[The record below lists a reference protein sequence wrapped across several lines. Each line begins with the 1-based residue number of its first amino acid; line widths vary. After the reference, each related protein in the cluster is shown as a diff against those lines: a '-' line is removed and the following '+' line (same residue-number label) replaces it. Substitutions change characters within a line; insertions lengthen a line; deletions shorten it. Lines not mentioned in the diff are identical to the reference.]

1 MQKHKALAF
10 TGHRPESLPFGE
22 NELSASAIRIKTLL
36 ADEISGRFYM
46 QSKQE
51 DLNMRNFSID
61 IVWAKIQMAVAAIG
75 GWLGYFL
82 GGMDGLMIAL
92 IVFMALDYI
101 TGLMCAVIDKK
112 LSSAVGFKGIC
123 KKVLIL
129 MLVGVANVVDI
140 HIVGTGSALRSAVI
154 CFYLS
159 NEGLSLLENAAH
171 IGLPISDR
179 MKDVLAQLHGR
190 EDENNTDAGDGE

>member
-1 MQKHKALAF
+1 
-10 TGHRPESLPFGE
+10 
-22 NELSASAIRIKTLL
+22 
-36 ADEISGRFYM
+36 
-46 QSKQE
+46 
-51 DLNMRNFSID
+51 MRNFSID
-61 IVWAKIQMAVAAIG
+61 IIWAKIQMAVAAIG

-92 IVFMALDYI
+92 IIFMVLDYI
-101 TGLMCAVIDKK
+101 TGLMCAAIDKK

-159 NEGLSLLENAAH
+159 NEGLSMLENAAH
-171 IGLPISDR
+171 LGLPIPEKLKS
-179 MKDVLAQLHGR
+179 VLAQLHGR
-190 EDENNTDAGDGE
+190 EDETESKEDVQE

>member
-1 MQKHKALAF
+1 
-10 TGHRPESLPFGE
+10 
-22 NELSASAIRIKTLL
+22 
-36 ADEISGRFYM
+36 
-46 QSKQE
+46 
-51 DLNMRNFSID
+51 MRNFSID
-61 IVWAKIQMAVAAIG
+61 IIWAKIQIAVAAIG

-82 GGMDGLMIAL
+82 GGVDGLMIAL
-92 IVFMALDYI
+92 IIFMVLDYI
-101 TGLMCAVIDKK
+101 TGLMCAIVDKK

-129 MLVGVANVVDI
+129 ILVGVANVVDI

-171 IGLPISDR
+171 IGLPIPDR
-179 MKDVLAQLHGR
+179 MKNVLAQLHRR
-190 EDENNTDAGDGE
+190 EDKSNTDTDVGE